1 MLRGLLVTLLLGST
15 LAWAGTVEVK
25 GVRVWAGP
33 EYTRAVFDLSAEAEY
48 KLFTLEGPDRLV
60 LDIDQGLKL
69 AHALPT
75 GSGAI
80 SGLRSGRPEQDK
92 LRIVFDLASK
102 SRAKSFLLPPAD
114 QYGHRLVVDLYPQ
127 GEDAAPQPVKRATEP
142 QADGEQR
149 KVIVAIDAG
158 HGGEDPGAIGP
169 GGTYEKVVVLAM
181 ARSLAQRIDR
191 EPGMQAVLIRDGD
204 YFIPLQKRFQ
214 KAREAKADLFV
225 SIHADA
231 AHAQS
236 ANGSS
241 IYVLSPRGATNEAAR
256 WLAERENRSD
266 LVGGVSLDSR
276 DDTLAAVLLD
286 LSQGASMEASAE
298 AADRVLEALK
308 RVGKTHKKQ
317 VERANFVVLRS
328 PDVPS
333 MLVETGFISNPG
345 EEKKLKDPKHQSAL
359 ADAVLD
365 GIRDYFHSRPPPG
378 TWIAANAQPRSHVV
392 SRGET
397 LSLIAERH
405 RVSVDQL
412 RSANAKRDDTV
423 RVGEVLRLPTSS

>member
-1 MLRGLLVTLLLGST
+1 MLRGLLGALLLSST
-15 LAWAGTVEVK
+15 LANAAVEVK

-33 EYTRAVFDLSAEAEY
+33 EYTRAVFDLSGAAEY
-48 KLFTLEGPDRLV
+48 KLFSLEGPDRLV

-69 AHALPT
+69 AHALPE

-102 SRAKSFLLPPAD
+102 ARAKSFLLPPAD

-127 GEDAAPQPVKRATEP
+127 GENAAPEPVMRAPEP
-142 QADGEQR
+142 QADGAQR

-169 GGTYEKVVVLAM
+169 GGTYEKAVVLAM

-241 IYVLSPRGATNEAAR
+241 VYILSPRGATNEAAR

-286 LSQGASMEASAE
+286 LSQGASMEAGAE

-333 MLVETGFISNPG
+333 MLIETGFISNPG
-345 EEKKLKDPKHQSAL
+345 EEQKLKDPKHQSAL

-405 RVSVDQL
+405 RVSVDDL